1 MKTTIRTIL
10 FYDRF
15 SCLGKKCPL
24 NCCHGWRIPLDDDSA
39 RRYRRERS
47 LIGLRANI
55 ALIGTNPKAFGR
67 WHLRCPMLDPDGY
80 CSLQKARGE
89 KFLPDTCRNFP
100 RDWAN
105 LGIFVE
111 RTLDLSCIHAASL
124 FLQAADDPEKGLAFR
139 EETGLWELPRA
150 GDNDDPEFL
159 QSLIERRERILDR
172 LMYKEIR
179 DAASLDDAI
188 FSLAD
193 DARREQD
200 KYLKLQTEGMHRIR
214 LFPFSIMLLNEMM
227 STFFYEDGLRWT
239 EPRLYRMCREYFRVF
254 DPLTEIE
261 GQKKLDEMCER
272 WYHAGETPGISD
284 LVRYFAYCL
293 IRKYYETYED
303 YSFLR
308 RIEEAAVHLNMVF
321 LFELLAMNAG
331 RKLTIEERAGI
342 IACYE
347 KRTWHN
353 EDVMG
358 VLIKQLNGRFV

>member
-24 NCCHGWRIPLDDDSA
+24 NCCHGWRIPLDDDCV
-39 RRYRRERS
+39 RRYRREKS
-47 LIGLRANI
+47 LIGLRARI
-55 ALIGTNPKAFGR
+55 ALIGARPEAFGR
-67 WHLRCPMLDPDGY
+67 WHLNCPMLDPDGY

-89 KFLPDTCRNFP
+89 KFLPDTCRIYP

-105 LGIFVE
+105 LGLFVE
-111 RTLDLSCIHAASL
+111 RTLDLSCIHAATL
-124 FLQAADDPEKGLAFR
+124 YLEAVDGPEGGLAFR

-150 GDNDDPEFL
+150 GDNDDPGFL
-159 QSLIERRERILDR
+159 QKLIERRRDILAQLSPERIT
-172 LMYKEIR
+172 
-179 DAASLDDAI
+179 DAAALDDVI
-188 FSLAD
+188 FALAE

-200 KYLKLQTEGMHRIR
+200 LYLKIPTTGMRRIR

-227 STFFYEDGLRWT
+227 STFFYEDGLKWT
-239 EPRLYRMCREYFRVF
+239 EPRLYRMCREYFRTF

-261 GQKKLDEMCER
+261 GQKKLDEMSER
-272 WYHAGETPGISD
+272 YYREEKGPGIRD
-284 LVRYFAYCL
+284 LLRYFTYSL
-293 IRKYYETYED
+293 IRRYYETYED

-321 LFELLAMNAG
+321 LFELLARNAG
-331 RKLTIEERAGI
+331 RELSIEERAGI

>member
-24 NCCHGWRIPLDDDSA
+24 NCCHGWRIPLDDDSV
-39 RRYRRERS
+39 RRFRREKS
-47 LIGLRANI
+47 PVGLRARI
-55 ALIGTNPKAFGR
+55 AILGTRQPAFGR
-67 WHLRCPMLDPDGY
+67 WHLNCPMLDPDGY

-89 KFLPDTCRNFP
+89 KFLPDTCRIYP

-111 RTLDLSCIHAASL
+111 RTLDLSCIHAATL
-124 FLQAADDPEKGLAFR
+124 YLQAAGDPEGGLAFR

-159 QSLIERRERILDR
+159 QRLVERREEMVKILSQDRISDADALD
-172 LMYKEIR
+172 EV
-179 DAASLDDAI
+179 I
-188 FSLAD
+188 FQLAD
-193 DARREQD
+193 DGRREQD
-200 KYLKLQTEGMHRIR
+200 RCLKLSTGGMKRIR

-227 STFFYEDGLRWT
+227 STFFYEDGLKWT
-239 EPRLYRMCREYFRVF
+239 EPRLYRMCREYYRAF

-261 GQKKLDEMCER
+261 GQRKLKELQE
-272 WYHAGETPGISD
+272 
-284 LVRYFAYCL
+284 RYFAGPYAPGIRDLTRYFTYCL
-293 IRKYYETYED
+293 IRRHYETYED

-321 LFELLAMNAG
+321 LFELLALNAG
-331 RKLTIEERAGI
+331 RKLTVEERAGI

-353 EDVMG
+353 EDVLG